1 MYAQKAYN
9 LYMAMEQVKQPAKDQ
24 RIAAR
29 VTEAHKALF
38 EQAALLKGLSLTDF
52 MVSAAYEAAVKVL
65 ADSQIVLELGPA
77 DSRLFF
83 AHLLNPREPAELPTL
98 QEAIHR
104 YQERMGAN

>member
-1 MYAQKAYN
+1 MS
-9 LYMAMEQVKQPAKDQ
+9 MPTEQIKPRAKEQ

-65 ADSQIVLELGPA
+65 ADSQIILELGPA

-83 AHLLNPREPAELPTL
+83 AHLLNPRAPAELPAL
-98 QEAIHR
+98 QEAIQR
-104 YQERMGAN
+104 YQQRSDAN

>member
-1 MYAQKAYN
+1 MYASKAYN
-9 LYMAMEQVKQPAKDQ
+9 VFMPTEQVKPRVKEQ

-65 ADSQIVLELGPA
+65 ADSQIILELGPA

-83 AHLLNPREPAELPTL
+83 AHLLKPREPAEVPAL
-98 QEAIHR
+98 QEAIRR
-104 YQERMGAN
+104 YQERGDAI

>member
-1 MYAQKAYN
+1 MPT
-9 LYMAMEQVKQPAKDQ
+9 EQVKPSAKDQ
-24 RIAAR
+24 RIATR

-65 ADSQIVLELGPA
+65 ADSQIVLELGPV

-83 AHLLNPREPAELPTL
+83 AQLLNPREPAELPAL
-98 QEAIHR
+98 QEAIQRYMHR
-104 YQERMGAN
+104 SYANLLNQCCHNA

>member
-1 MYAQKAYN
+1 MPTQ
-9 LYMAMEQVKQPAKDQ
+9 QVKSRTKEQ
-24 RIAAR
+24 RIATR

-65 ADSQIVLELGPA
+65 ADSQIILELGPA

-83 AHLLNPREPAELPTL
+83 AQLLNAREPAELPAL
-98 QEAIHR
+98 QEAIQR
-104 YQERMGAN
+104 YQQRLHGTLR

>member
-1 MYAQKAYN
+1 MQTEHIKP
-9 LYMAMEQVKQPAKDQ
+9 PAKEQ

-65 ADSQIVLELGPA
+65 ADSQIILELGPA

-83 AHLLNPREPAELPTL
+83 AHLLNPREPAELPAL
-98 QEAIHR
+98 QDAIRR
-104 YQERMGAN
+104 YQAHMDAN